1 MTDSYNVGYSVDAL
15 GDLRE
20 IYSYIANELLVPE
33 TAVAQLGRIRKE
45 VRSLDFMPARYTLVE
60 WEPWHSMKMHQ
71 LPVDNFSVYYLVDD
85 KERTVT
91 VARIFY
97 GGRDIKGIINSNKYT
112 ERELFSL
119 FVEKR
124 LMQKSLTLRH
134 RLLIVRISFRSLRS
148 LMIRRQ

>member
-1 MTDSYNVGYSVDAL
+1 MTDNYNVGYSVDAL

-71 LPVDNFSVYYLVDD
+71 LPLDNYIVFDLVDD
-85 KERTVT
+85 ERMEVTVT
-91 VARIFY
+91 RI
-97 GGRDIKGIINSNKYT
+97 
-112 ERELFSL
+112 
-119 FVEKR
+119 
-124 LMQKSLTLRH
+124 
-134 RLLIVRISFRSLRS
+134 
-148 LMIRRQ
+148 

>member
-33 TAVAQLGRIRKE
+33 TAAAQLGRIRKE

-71 LPVDNFSVYYLVDD
+71 LSVDNFIVYYLVDD
-85 KERTVT
+85 KER
-91 VARIFY
+91 IFIH
-97 GGRDIKGIINSNKYT
+97 IKI
-112 ERELFSL
+112 ELL
-119 FVEKR
+119 F
-124 LMQKSLTLRH
+124 LQKKLHFCLF
-134 RLLIVRISFRSLRS
+134 I
-148 LMIRRQ
+148 